1 MTHGAWRYSGR
12 WLAFMLLS
20 CTSFLPVAAGQAV
33 ADADSATAP
42 KFDVASVKLN
52 NGGGDGRSHIYSSS
66 TSGSFRTVNV
76 SLKGLLQFAF
86 GLPETQI
93 LNVAGPAAS
102 QTFDIDAKVDD
113 ATEEQMHKLS
123 PDDGRLRKRQMV
135 QALLV
140 ERFKLV
146 SHPETRELPIYALM
160 VAKGGS
166 KLEETKSN
174 GLKISGSYGKLVAE
188 SVTTDGL
195 ARELA
200 KAVGRVV
207 VDKTGIPG
215 RFDVTL
221 RWTPDQG
228 PAMLNGEPIPDPPPS
243 IFTAIQEQLG
253 LKLDSQKGPVQVLV
267 VEHVETPTAN

>member
-1 MTHGAWRYSGR
+1 MTQSTWKHPERL
-12 WLAFMLLS
+12 LALAVLC
-20 CTSFLPVAAGQAV
+20 CTSLLPVAAGQTAS
-33 ADADSATAP
+33 DSATVP

-66 TSGSFRTVNV
+66 TSGNFRTANV

-93 LNVAGPAAS
+93 LNVTGPAAS

-123 PDDGRLRKRQMV
+123 SDEGKLRKQQMV
-135 QALLV
+135 QALLA

-146 SHPETRELPIYALM
+146 SHSETRELPIYVLM

-166 KLEETKSN
+166 KLQETKST
-174 GLKISGSYGKLVAE
+174 GLKVSQWYGRLEVQG
-188 SVTTDGL
+188 VTTEGL

-228 PAMLNGEPIPDPPPS
+228 PAKLNGEPIPDPPPS
-243 IFTAIQEQLG
+243 IFTAIQEQWG

-267 VEHVETPTAN
+267 VDHVETPTAN

>member
-1 MTHGAWRYSGR
+1 MTQGTWKHPGR
-12 WLAFMLLS
+12 CLFFVLLCSAF
-20 CTSFLPVAAGQAV
+20 FWPVASGQAT
-33 ADADSATAP
+33 ANSGTAP

-66 TSGSFRTVNV
+66 TSGSFRTANV

-93 LNVAGPAAS
+93 LNITGPAAS

-113 ATEEQMHKLS
+113 ATEEQMHKLTS
-123 PDDGRLRKRQMV
+123 DEGKLRKQQML

-146 SHPETRELPIYALM
+146 SHSETRELPIYALM

-166 KLEETKSN
+166 KLQETKSN
-174 GLKISGSYGKLVAE
+174 GLKISGWYGRLEAE
-188 SVTTDGL
+188 GLTTDGL

-200 KAVGRVV
+200 KIVGRVV

-221 RWTPDQG
+221 RWTPDEG
-228 PAMLNGEPIPDPPPS
+228 PAMLNGQPLPDPPPS
-243 IFTAIQEQLG
+243 IYTAVQEQLG
-253 LKLDSQKGPVQVLV
+253 LKLESQKGPVQVLV
-267 VEHVETPTAN
+267 VDHVELPTAN

>member
-1 MTHGAWRYSGR
+1 MTRGAEQATDED
-12 WLAFMLLS
+12 L
-20 CTSFLPVAAGQAV
+20 VAAVLAGDRERFGDLIERYQGRLV
-33 ADADSATAP
+33 NYLFRLLRNADDAHDLAQEVLVLLHE
-42 KFDVASVKLN
+42 KY
-52 NGGGDGRSHIYSSS
+52 SHV
-66 TSGSFRTVNV
+66 TRLEELVPLSF
-76 SLKGLLQFAF
+76 
-86 GLPETQI
+86 QI
-93 LNVAGPAAS
+93 L
-102 QTFDIDAKVDD
+102 
-113 ATEEQMHKLS
+113 
-123 PDDGRLRKRQMV
+123 
-135 QALLV
+135 
-140 ERFKLV
+140 RFKLV

-188 SVTTDGL
+188 GVTTDGL

-207 VDKTGIPG
+207 VDKTGISG

>member
-1 MTHGAWRYSGR
+1 MTKNVWKHPGR
-12 WLAFMLLS
+12 WLASVLLG
-20 CTSFLPVAAGQAV
+20 CTSLLPVAAGQTV
-33 ADADSATAP
+33 ADSTTT
-42 KFDVASVKLN
+42 KFDVASVKLH

-66 TSGSFRTVNV
+66 TSGSFRTINV

-93 LNVAGPAAS
+93 LDVTGPAAS

-123 PDDGRLRKRQMV
+123 SDEGRLRKQQMV
-135 QALLV
+135 QALLA

-146 SHPETRELPIYALM
+146 SHSETRELPVYAL
-160 VAKGGS
+160 VVTKGGS
-166 KLEETKSN
+166 KLQATKSN
-174 GLKISGSYGKLVAE
+174 GLKISSWYGRLEAE
-188 SVTTDGL
+188 GVTTDGL

-200 KAVGRVV
+200 KVVGRVV

-228 PAMLNGEPIPDPPPS
+228 PEKLNGEPIPDPPPS
-243 IFTAIQEQLG
+243 IFTAVQEQLG
-253 LKLDSQKGPVQVLV
+253 LKLDSQKGSVQVLV

>member
-1 MTHGAWRYSGR
+1 MTQGTWKHPERLLV
-12 WLAFMLLS
+12 LAVLCYTSLL
-20 CTSFLPVAAGQAV
+20 PAAAAQTVTAP
-33 ADADSATAP
+33 AATP

-66 TSGSFRTVNV
+66 TSGSFRTINV

-86 GLPETQI
+86 DLPETQI
-93 LNVAGPAAS
+93 LNITGPAAA
-102 QTFDIDAKVDD
+102 QTFDINAKVDD

-123 PDDGRLRKRQMV
+123 SDDEGKLLKRQMV

-140 ERFKLV
+140 ERFKLA
-146 SHPETRELPIYALM
+146 SHTETRELPIYALL
-160 VAKGGS
+160 VAKGGA
-166 KLEETKSN
+166 KLPESKSN
-174 GLKISGSYGKLVAE
+174 GRKISGSYGKLVAE
-188 SVTTDGL
+188 GVTTDGL

-228 PAMLNGEPIPDPPPS
+228 PEKLNGEPIPDPPPS
-243 IFTAIQEQLG
+243 IFTAVQEQLG

>member
-1 MTHGAWRYSGR
+1 MTQGTWKHPERLLV
-12 WLAFMLLS
+12 LAVLC
-20 CTSFLPVAAGQAV
+20 CTSLLPAAAGQAV
-33 ADADSATAP
+33 AAPAATP

-66 TSGSFRTVNV
+66 TSGSFRTANV

-93 LNVAGPAAS
+93 LNVTGPAAS

-123 PDDGRLRKRQMV
+123 PDEGKLRKQQMV
-135 QALLV
+135 QALLA

-146 SHPETRELPIYALM
+146 SHNETRELPIYNLM

-166 KLEETKSN
+166 KLVVAKSDR
-174 GLKISGSYGKLVAE
+174 LKTSEWYGRLEAE
-188 SVTTDGL
+188 AVTTEGL

-200 KAVGRVV
+200 QVVGRVV

-228 PAMLNGEPIPDPPPS
+228 PAKLNGEPIPDPPPS

-267 VEHVETPTAN
+267 VNHVETPTAN

>member
-1 MTHGAWRYSGR
+1 MTQGTWKHPERLLV
-12 WLAFMLLS
+12 LAVLC
-20 CTSFLPVAAGQAV
+20 CTSLLPAALAQTVAAPA
-33 ADADSATAP
+33 ATP

-52 NGGGDGRSHIYSSS
+52 KGGGDGRSHIYSSS
-66 TSGSFRTVNV
+66 TSGSFRTANV

-93 LNVAGPAAS
+93 LNVAGPVAS

-113 ATEEQMHKLS
+113 ATEEQIHKLS
-123 PDDGRLRKRQMV
+123 SDEVKLRKQQMV
-135 QALLV
+135 QALLI
-140 ERFKLV
+140 ERFKLA
-146 SHPETRELPIYALM
+146 SHSETRELPIYALM

-166 KLEETKSN
+166 KLQETKSN
-174 GLKISGSYGKLVAE
+174 GLKVSQWYGRLEAE
-188 SVTTDGL
+188 GMTTDGL

-228 PAMLNGEPIPDPPPS
+228 PAKLNGEPIPDPPPS

-267 VEHVETPTAN
+267 VDHVETPTAN

>member
-1 MTHGAWRYSGR
+1 MTQGTWKHPERLLV
-12 WLAFMLLS
+12 LAVLC
-20 CTSFLPVAAGQAV
+20 CTSLLPAALAQTVAAPA
-33 ADADSATAP
+33 ATP

-52 NGGGDGRSHIYSSS
+52 KGGGDGRSHIYSSS
-66 TSGSFRTVNV
+66 TSGSFRTANV

-93 LNVAGPAAS
+93 LNVAGPVAS

-113 ATEEQMHKLS
+113 ATEEQIHKLS
-123 PDDGRLRKRQMV
+123 SDEVKLRKQQMV
-135 QALLV
+135 QALLI
-140 ERFKLV
+140 ERFKLA
-146 SHPETRELPIYALM
+146 SHSETRELPIYALM

-166 KLEETKSN
+166 KLQETKSN
-174 GLKISGSYGKLVAE
+174 GLKVSQWYGRLEAE
-188 SVTTDGL
+188 GMTTDGL

-228 PAMLNGEPIPDPPPS
+228 PAKLNGEPIPDPPPS

-253 LKLDSQKGPVQVLV
+253 LKLDSQKGTVQVLV
-267 VEHVETPTAN
+267 VDHVETPTAN